1 MHGRFFSLWT
11 LAGII
16 IVIGIVMTA
25 RHFDVAVLLRSTLAW
40 VGGLG
45 PLAPIFFILLYVMSA
60 VLLIPGS
67 ILTISA
73 GVLFGLGY
81 GIVYVLI
88 GATLGA
94 TCAFLTGRYIAR
106 DWVARKLQNNPKF
119 VEIDRAVAHEGWK
132 IVGLT
137 RLSPVFPFNLSNYAL
152 GLTSISL
159 RDYFF
164 ASMFGMIPGIVVYV
178 YIGTLAGDIAKI
190 GEGAAKPVAG
200 QWAIEIVGFLATIV
214 LAFYI
219 ARLARKALRQKS
231 IEQG

>member
-1 MHGRFFSLWT
+1 MHGRFFSLRV

-16 IVIGIVMTA
+16 IVMAIAVIG
-25 RHFDVAVLLRSTLAW
+25 RHFDVAALLRSTLAW
-40 VGGLG
+40 VASLG
-45 PLAPIFFILLYVMSA
+45 PLAPIFFILLYVLSA

-81 GIVYVLI
+81 GIAYVLV

-94 TCAFLTGRYIAR
+94 TCAFLTGRYLAR
-106 DWVARKLQNNPKF
+106 DWVARKLQNNPRF
-119 VEIDRAVAHEGWK
+119 AEIDRAVAREGWK
-132 IVGLT
+132 IVGLA

-152 GLTSISL
+152 GLTSVSL

-164 ASMFGMIPGIVVYV
+164 ASMFGMIPGIIVYV

-190 GEGAAKPVAG
+190 GEGTAKPIAG
-200 QWAIEIVGFLATIV
+200 QWAIEVVGFIATIA

-219 ARLARKALRQKS
+219 ARLARKALQQKS
-231 IEQG
+231 AEQG